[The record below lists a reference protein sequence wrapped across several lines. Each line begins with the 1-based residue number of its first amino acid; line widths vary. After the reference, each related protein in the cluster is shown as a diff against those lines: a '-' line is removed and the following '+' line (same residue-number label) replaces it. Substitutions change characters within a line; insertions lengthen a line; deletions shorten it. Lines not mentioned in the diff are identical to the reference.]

1 MYLRRHTVGKIVVE
15 MKRKF
20 DNGGHCYSSK
30 KNANRMMN
38 RIYNYLGGRTVMKN
52 CILMMMMWKDLQKFI
67 KNGCN
72 CNPKLFTLKIVC
84 LVYERIIYDRSDIS

>member
-15 MKRKF
+15 MKLKF

-72 CNPKLFTLKIVC
+72 RDPKLFTLKKVC
-84 LVYERIIYDRSDIS
+84 LVYERIIYDRSDVS